1 MRGKSSDGTLN
12 HIEVLFEGSLKRM
25 EFKDSMSLLD
35 LLERLEIK
43 ETDPYWVAWNRK
55 VILRS
60 EFGLKV
66 LQPGDRVEIFR
77 ILSGGSER

>member
-1 MRGKSSDGTLN
+1 MRVKSSDGTLN

-25 EFKDSMSLLD
+25 EFEDSMSLLD

-43 ETDPYWVAWNRK
+43 ETDPYWVACNRK